1 MSEPITKRQK
11 EILDYLAAFIND
23 NGYAPSYR
31 EIGKY
36 FNLSSVATVAEHI
49 DTLRSKGYLDIDPGC
64 ARSIEL
70 CDINNTS
77 GVTIQLTGCIAAGF
91 PIQAIKTPESLDIPR
106 DMSGPNTY
114 ALKVQGDS
122 MIDDGILDG
131 DYVVIEECKQPH
143 NGDIVVALLDNE
155 NVTLKRYYKESDHI
169 RLQPANQKYT
179 AIRTRYVDVQGKVRG
194 VIRKF

>member
-11 EILDYLAAFIND
+11 EILDHVAEYISD

-31 EIGKY
+31 EIAK
-36 FNLSSVATVAEHI
+36 FFDLSSVATVAEHI
-49 DTLRSKGYLDIDPGC
+49 NTLRAKGYLDVEPGC
-64 ARSIEL
+64 ARSIEV
-70 CDINNTS
+70 CEADDKQS
-77 GVTIQLTGCIAAGF
+77 VAVPLTGFIAAGF
-91 PIQAIKTPESLDIPR
+91 PIQAIRTPEALDIPR

-122 MIDDGILDG
+122 MVDDGILDG

-143 NGDIVVALLDNE
+143 NGDIVVAMMDNE
-155 NVTLKRYYKESDHI
+155 NVTLKRYYKEKDHI

-179 AIRTRYVDVQGKVRG
+179 AIRTRYVDVQGRVRG

>member
-1 MSEPITKRQK
+1 MLTPLTKKQK
-11 EILDYLAAFIND
+11 EILDHIANFIGD

-31 EIGKY
+31 EIAKH
-36 FNLSSVATVAEHI
+36 FDLSSVATVAEHI
-49 DTLRSKGYLDIDPGC
+49 NTLRTKGFLNIDPGC

-70 CDINNTS
+70 CETS
-77 GVTIQLTGCIAAGF
+77 SNQSMTIPLIGLIAAGF
-91 PIQAIKTPESLDIPR
+91 PIEAIKTSESLEIPN

-131 DYVVIEECKQPH
+131 DYVVIEECKQPQ
-143 NGDIVVALLDNE
+143 NGDIVVARLDQE
-155 NVTLKRYYKESDHI
+155 NVTLKRYYKEEDHI